1 MLSHIYFDILENSK
15 TALADTLQTSI
26 IDSMLHDENKDWD
39 LQHSVSFSPEE
50 IQMVFI
56 LFIIQYINWRENRP
70 LKMTSSI
77 ICW

>member
-15 TALADTLQTSI
+15 TALADTLQTRL

-56 LFIIQYINWRENRP
+56 LFYLLYNILTGEKTAPWKW
-70 LKMTSSI
+70 LVL
-77 ICW
+77 

>member
-1 MLSHIYFDILENSK
+1 MLSHIDFDILENSK

-56 LFIIQYINWRENRP
+56 LFYLLYNILTGEKTDPWKW
-70 LKMTSSI
+70 LVL
-77 ICW
+77 

>member
-1 MLSHIYFDILENSK
+1 MVWVVLMLSHIYFDILENSK

-56 LFIIQYINWRENRP
+56 LFYLLYNILTGEKTDP
-70 LKMTSSI
+70 
-77 ICW
+77 

>member
-56 LFIIQYINWRENRP
+56 LFYLLYNILTGEKTDP
-70 LKMTSSI
+70 
-77 ICW
+77 

>member
-1 MLSHIYFDILENSK
+1 MVWVVLMLSHIYFDILENSK

-56 LFIIQYINWRENRP
+56 LFYLLYNILTGEKTAP
-70 LKMTSSI
+70 
-77 ICW
+77 